1 MTHRQAVGIGGLVRF
16 KILGSLVLES
26 DTGPVDVAGQKRRA
40 LLLRLLVSAN
50 HPVSDDRLVEDLWEG
65 TPSVGAV
72 STLASH
78 ISFLRQAVGRE
89 RIARRSGGYA
99 LVVDDWAVDAAC
111 FEREGDAGRRALAAG
126 DASAAIRLFTRALER
141 WNGPALLDVGHMAW
155 ARNEVARLEEL
166 RLMSYEGLLDSRLG
180 VGEHQQLIAMS
191 EDLVSDYP
199 FRERLWGQLMIAL
212 YRSGRQADALRAY
225 QRLRTMLRDELGLEP
240 TTAMASL
247 ESAILRQDP
256 DLDWLGQSAIDF
268 ATGNDGSPGAEGSR
282 PGPMVLPRR
291 LDVRPDVGLVGRDAH
306 VQSMMSAIKRV
317 AADEGHEIIL
327 ISGEAGQGKTA
338 LVAEVAQ
345 RANDDGAC
353 VLFGHCEEGLA
364 GPYQLFAEAL
374 SHFVSHASED
384 QLVSY
389 VERYGSELAR
399 LVPGLADRIPDLPP
413 TRITDA
419 DTQRS
424 MLFSAV
430 VGLFVV
436 MSRHRHVVVVLED
449 LQWADQ
455 GSLLL
460 LRHVASAGES
470 MQILVLGTYRDSELS
485 LAPPLVEALGALWR
499 ERGTSQIELTGLD
512 RTGVV
517 SFMECTVGQQLDD
530 AGLRIAD
537 AIHEQTDGNP
547 FFVNELLRHLA
558 QTEAHLTESWVAGD
572 IRLPTTLPR
581 SIRDVISARLV
592 RMGPEVQRV
601 LPVAAVIGRDFD
613 VGLLSHA
620 ARMPMEALLVVLEHA
635 ATAALVDEA
644 PDSSGT
650 YSFTHALIQHTLYEE
665 LGPNRRAQAHL
676 TVAESLE
683 VLGGG
688 RPRYRVGELARHWL
702 LAPQP
707 KNRAKA
713 IAYSRLAGDVA
724 MADLAPAD
732 AVDYYARA
740 LDLLGQ
746 TDGDDPG
753 LELDLAIGLGSAQ
766 LQSGRTGFRETLLDA
781 GRRADALGDSKR
793 LIAVAL
799 AATWSNLGVYDSALV
814 EIFETAIQ
822 RIPRDDVDR
831 AVLLGQLCKE
841 LTYGTS
847 LQRRRDLADEAF
859 SIAQASDDDATIVR
873 VFVDVMQAILVP
885 AFVDEMFARSRQV
898 HSRAEQ
904 SGDPALLFWAADRGR
919 IAAGYAGVID
929 EIDRCLAIE
938 RSLVGQLGN
947 SKVNWAYHRGRAWR
961 ALIAGDHV
969 EAEQFATQSFEYGSA
984 TRESVAAGFFAAQL
998 VDVHRQRGTLA
1009 ELTSSME
1016 RTVDRSPG
1024 MPVVVAWLATAFA
1037 YGGNLDGAHNLLHE
1051 FASSGFDL
1059 PMDPVWMSGMASWAD
1074 VAIEC
1079 ADPIFAGPLFERLQP
1094 WAHQFSA
1101 NGVTA
1106 EGPVCYFL
1114 GGLCSLL
1121 EHYDDAET
1129 YFAASAA
1136 FSERHH
1142 AKFFAARTNLLWG
1155 QMLVARGTPGDAEKA
1170 RSLLGQARSSAADH
1184 GFGLVQRR
1192 AEADLRC
1199 LA

>member
-1 MTHRQAVGIGGLVRF
+1 VRY
-16 KILGSLVLES
+16 KILGPLMLES
-26 DTGPVDVAGQKRRA
+26 DTGPVDIPGKRRRA

-65 TPSVGAV
+65 TPSMGAA

-89 RIARRSGGYA
+89 RIARRSGGYV
-99 LVVDDWAVDAAC
+99 LVADDWAVDAAC
-111 FEREGDAGRRALAAG
+111 FEREGDVGQRALVAG
-126 DASAAIRLFTRALER
+126 DASAAVRLFTRALER
-141 WNGPALLDVGHMAW
+141 WNGRALLDVEHMAW

-166 RLMSYEGLLDSRLG
+166 RLVSYEGLLDSRLA
-180 VGEHQQLIAMS
+180 VGEHRQIIAMT

-225 QRLRTMLRDELGLEP
+225 QRLRTMLRDEVGLEP
-240 TTAMASL
+240 TIAMASL

-256 DLDWLGQSAIDF
+256 DLDWLGQAAIDI
-268 ATGNDGSPGAEGSR
+268 ATGTDNSRGAEGSR

-291 LDVRPDVGLVGRDAH
+291 LDVRPDVGLVGRDAQ
-306 VQSMMSAIKRV
+306 VQTMMSAVKRV
-317 AADEGHEIIL
+317 AAEEGREIVL

-338 LVAEVAQ
+338 LAAEVAQ
-345 RANDDGAC
+345 RARDDGAC

-364 GPYQLFAEAL
+364 APYQLFAEAL
-374 SHFVSHASED
+374 GHFVGHAGED

-389 VERYGSELAR
+389 VARYGSELAR

-413 TRITDA
+413 ARITDA

-424 MLFSAV
+424 MLFGAV

-436 MSRHRHVVVVLED
+436 MSRDRHVVVVFDD

-460 LRHVASAGES
+460 LRHLASAGES

-499 ERGTSQIELTGLD
+499 ERGTSRIELTGLD

-517 SFMECTVGQQLDD
+517 SFLECAVGQGLDD
-530 AGLRIAD
+530 AGLRIAY

-547 FFVNELLRHLA
+547 FFVNEILRHLA
-558 QTEAHLTESWVAGD
+558 QTEAHLTDSWVVGD
-572 IRLPTTLPR
+572 IRLATTLPR
-581 SIRDVISARLV
+581 SIRDVIAARLV

-601 LPVAAVIGRDFD
+601 LPLAAVIGRDFD
-613 VGLLSHA
+613 LELLSHTTG
-620 ARMPMEALLVVLEHA
+620 MSMEALLVVLELA

-644 PDSSGT
+644 PNSSGT
-650 YSFTHALIQHTLYEE
+650 YSFTHALIQQTLYEE
-665 LGPNRRAQAHL
+665 LGPHRRARAHL

-683 VLGGG
+683 VLGNG
-688 RPRYRVGELARHWL
+688 RPRYRADELARHWL

-707 KNRAKA
+707 QNRAKA
-713 IAYSRLAGDVA
+713 ITYARLAGDAA
-724 MADLAPAD
+724 MADLAPAN
-732 AVDYYARA
+732 AVDYYTRA

-746 TDGDDPG
+746 TDDRDSG

-781 GRRADALGDSKR
+781 ARRADVLGDSKR

-799 AATWSNLGVYDSALV
+799 AARWSTLGVYDSALV
-814 EIFETAIQ
+814 EILETAIQ

-831 AVLLGQLCKE
+831 AVLLGKLCAE
-841 LTYGTS
+841 LNYGTS
-847 LQRRRDLADEAF
+847 LERRRDLADEAL
-859 SIAQASDDDATIVR
+859 SIAQAADDDATIVR
-873 VFVDVMQAILVP
+873 VFVDVMQSILVP
-885 AFVDEMFARSRQV
+885 AFVDEMVTRSRQV
-898 HSRAEQ
+898 LARAEQ
-904 SGDPALLFWAADRGR
+904 SGDPALLFWAADRCR
-919 IAAGYAGVID
+919 IAAGCAGAID
-929 EIDRCLAIE
+929 DIDKSLAIE
-938 RSLVGQLGN
+938 RSVVGELGN
-947 SKVNWAYHRGRAWR
+947 SKTTWAHLRGLAWR

-969 EAEQFATQSFEYGSA
+969 EAERFATEAFDYGSA
-984 TRESVAAGFFAAQL
+984 TREPETAGYFAAQL

-1009 ELTSSME
+1009 ELTSSIETTMNQL
-1016 RTVDRSPG
+1016 PG
-1024 MPVVVAWLATAFA
+1024 MPVFVARLATAFA
-1037 YGGNLDGAHNLLHE
+1037 HGGNLDGAHHLLQE

-1059 PMDPVWMSGMASWAD
+1059 PMDSVWMSTMACWAD

-1079 ADPIFAGPLFERLQP
+1079 GDPIFAGPLLERLQP
-1094 WAHQFSA
+1094 WAHLFSTS
-1101 NGVTA
+1101 GVTA
-1106 EGPVCYFL
+1106 EGPISYFV

-1121 EHYDDAET
+1121 GDYDDAET

-1136 FSERHH
+1136 FSQRHQ
-1142 AKFFAARTNLLWG
+1142 AKFFAARTDLLWG
-1155 QMLVARGTPGDAEKA
+1155 QMLVTRGAPGDAKKA
-1170 RSLLGQARSSAADH
+1170 RGLLGQARASADDH
-1184 GFGLVQRR
+1184 GFGLVGRR
-1192 AEADLRC
+1192 AEAALRC
-1199 LA
+1199 LP

>member
-1 MTHRQAVGIGGLVRF
+1 LVRF
-16 KILGSLVLES
+16 KILGSLVLEG
-26 DTGPVDVAGQKRRA
+26 DTGPVDVAGKRRRA

-50 HPVSDDRLVEDLWEG
+50 HPVPDDLLVEDLWDG
-65 TPSVGAV
+65 TPSTAAV

-89 RIARRSGGYA
+89 RIARRSGGYV
-99 LVVDDWAVDAAC
+99 LVVDDWAVDAVC

-126 DASAAIRLFTRALER
+126 DASAAIRLFMRALER
-141 WNGPALLDVGHMAW
+141 WNGPALLDVEHMAW

-166 RLMSYEGLLDSRLG
+166 RLMAYEGLQDSRLA
-180 VGEHQQLIAMS
+180 VGEHQQVIALA
-191 EDLVSDYP
+191 EDLVSDHP
-199 FRERLWGQLMIAL
+199 FRERFWGQLMIAL
-212 YRSGRQADALRAY
+212 YRNGRQADALRAY
-225 QRLRTMLRDELGLEP
+225 QRLRTMLREELGLEP
-240 TTAMASL
+240 TIAMASL
-247 ESAILRQDP
+247 ESSILRQDP
-256 DLDWLGQSAIDF
+256 DLNWLGHGALDV
-268 ATGNDGSPGAEGSR
+268 ATGTDTSRVAEGSS
-282 PGPMVLPRR
+282 PGHMVLPPR
-291 LDVRPDVGLVGRDAH
+291 LAMRPDVGLVGRDAE
-306 VQSMMSAIKRV
+306 VQSIMSAVKRV
-317 AADEGHEIIL
+317 AADEGREIVL

-338 LVAEVAQ
+338 LAAEVAQ
-345 RANDDGAC
+345 LARGDGAC

-364 GPYQLFAEAL
+364 APYQLFAEAL
-374 SHFVSHASED
+374 GHFVSHAGED

-399 LVPGLADRIPDLPP
+399 LVPELADRIPDLPP
-413 TRITDA
+413 ARIADA

-424 MLFSAV
+424 MLFGAV

-436 MSRHRHVVVVLED
+436 MSRDRPVMVVLDD

-460 LRHVASAGES
+460 LRHLASNGEAR
-470 MQILVLGTYRDSELS
+470 QILVLRTYRDNELS
-485 LAPPLVEALGALWR
+485 LAPHLVETLGALWR
-499 ERGTSQIELTGLD
+499 EQGTSQIELAGLD

-517 SFMECTVGQQLDD
+517 SFMENAVGQRLDD
-530 AGLRIAD
+530 GGLRIAH

-547 FFVNELLRHLA
+547 FFVNEVLRHLA
-558 QTEAHLTESWVAGD
+558 QTEVHLTESWVPGD
-572 IRLPTTLPR
+572 IGLPITMPK

-613 VGLLSHA
+613 VELLSHVSD
-620 ARMPMEALLVVLEHA
+620 MSMEALLAVLERA

-644 PDSSGT
+644 PNSSGA
-650 YSFTHALIQHTLYEE
+650 YSFTHALIQHTLYQE
-665 LGPNRRAQAHL
+665 LGPNRQAQGHL

-683 VLGGG
+683 VLAGG

-707 KNRAKA
+707 RNRAKA
-713 IAYSRLAGDVA
+713 IAYSQLAGDVA

-732 AVDYYARA
+732 AVDYYTRA

-746 TDGDDPG
+746 TDGHDKG

-766 LQSGRTGFRETLLDA
+766 LQSGTAGFRETLLDA
-781 GRRADALGDSKR
+781 ARRADALGDSKR
-793 LIAVAL
+793 VIAVAL
-799 AATWSNLGVYDSALV
+799 AATWSDLGVYDPALV
-814 EIFETAIQ
+814 ELLETAIQ
-822 RIPRDDVDR
+822 RIPREDVDR

-847 LQRRRDLADEAF
+847 LERRRDLADEAF
-859 SIAQASDDDATIVR
+859 YIAQASDDDATIVG
-873 VFVDVMQAILVP
+873 VFVDVMGTILVP
-885 AFVDEMFARSRQV
+885 AFVDEMVARSRQV
-898 HSRAEQ
+898 LSRAEQ
-904 SGDPALLFWAADRGR
+904 SGDPALMFWAADRGR
-919 IAAGYAGVID
+919 IAAGGAGLID

-947 SKVNWAYHRGRAWR
+947 SKVNCTYDRGRAWR

-969 EAEQFATQSFEYGSA
+969 EAEQFATQSFDYGKA
-984 TRESVAAGFFAAQL
+984 TRETVIPGFFAAQM
-998 VDVHRQRGTLA
+998 VDVNRQRGTLA
-1009 ELTSSME
+1009 ELTSSLE

-1037 YGGNLDGAHNLLHE
+1037 HGGNQEGAHHLLHE

-1079 ADPIFAGPLFERLQP
+1079 ADPAFAAPLLERLQP

-1106 EGPVCYFL
+1106 EGPVSYFV
-1114 GGLCSLL
+1114 GGLCSVLG
-1121 EHYDDAET
+1121 HYDDAET
-1129 YFAASAA
+1129 HFAASAA

-1142 AKFFAARTNLLWG
+1142 TKFFAARTNLLWG

-1170 RSLLGQARSSAADH
+1170 RGLLGRARTSADDH
-1184 GFGLVQRR
+1184 GFGLLGRR
-1192 AEADLRC
+1192 AEAALSSP
-1199 LA
+1199 A

>member
-1 MTHRQAVGIGGLVRF
+1 MRF

-26 DTGPVDVAGQKRRA
+26 DTGPVDVAGKRRRA

-65 TPSVGAV
+65 APSVGAV

-78 ISFLRQAVGRE
+78 ISFLRQTVGRE
-89 RIARRSGGYA
+89 RIARRSGGYV
-99 LVVDDWAVDAAC
+99 LVVDDWAIDAAC

-126 DASAAIRLFTRALER
+126 DASAAVRLFTRALER
-141 WNGPALLDVGHMAW
+141 WNGPALLDVEQMAW

-166 RLMSYEGLLDSRLG
+166 RLMSYEGLLDSRLA
-180 VGEHQQLIAMS
+180 VGEHQQVIAMT

-240 TTAMASL
+240 MIAMASL

-256 DLDWLGQSAIDF
+256 DLDWLGQAAIDI
-268 ATGNDGSPGAEGSR
+268 ATGTDRSRGAEGSR
-282 PGPMVLPRR
+282 PDPMVLPRR
-291 LDVRPDVGLVGRDAH
+291 LDVRPDVGLVGRDAQ
-306 VQSMMSAIKRV
+306 VQSVMSAVKRV
-317 AADEGHEIIL
+317 AADDGREIIL

-338 LVAEVAQ
+338 LAAEVAQ
-345 RANDDGAC
+345 RARDEGAC

-364 GPYQLFAEAL
+364 APYQLFAEAL

-399 LVPGLADRIPDLPP
+399 LVPDLADRVPDLPP
-413 TRITDA
+413 ARITDP

-430 VGLFVV
+430 IGLFVV
-436 MSRHRHVVVVLED
+436 MSRDRHVVVVLDD

-460 LRHVASAGES
+460 LRHLASAGES
-470 MQILVLGTYRDSELS
+470 MQILVFGTYRDSELS

-517 SFMECTVGQQLDD
+517 SFMESFVGQRLDD
-530 AGLRIAD
+530 AGLRIAY

-547 FFVNELLRHLA
+547 FFVNEVLRHLA

-572 IRLPTTLPR
+572 IRLPTPLPR

-613 VGLLSHA
+613 VELLSHA
-620 ARMPMEALLVVLEHA
+620 SQMSMEALLVVLEHA

-644 PDSSGT
+644 SNSSGT
-650 YSFTHALIQHTLYEE
+650 YSFKHALIQHTLYEE
-665 LGPNRRAQAHL
+665 LGPNRRAQAHS

-707 KNRAKA
+707 KNRTKA
-713 IAYSRLAGDVA
+713 IAYSRLAGDAA

-746 TDGDDPG
+746 TDGDPG
-753 LELDLAIGLGSAQ
+753 FELDLAIGLGSAQ

-781 GRRADALGDSKR
+781 ARRADALGDSKR

-799 AATWSNLGVYDSALV
+799 ASSWSNLGVYDSALV
-814 EIFETAIQ
+814 EILETAIQ

-847 LQRRRDLADEAF
+847 LERRRDLADEAF
-859 SIAQASDDDATIVR
+859 SIAQASDDDATIIG
-873 VFVDVMQAILVP
+873 VFVDVMQTILVP
-885 AFVDEMFARSRQV
+885 AFVDEMVMRSRQV
-898 HSRAEQ
+898 LSRAEQ
-904 SGDPALLFWAADRGR
+904 SGDPALLFWAADRCR

-938 RSLVGQLGN
+938 HSVVGQLGN
-947 SKVNWAYHRGRAWR
+947 SKVNWAYHRGLAWR

-969 EAEQFATQSFEYGSA
+969 EAEHFASQAFDYGSA
-984 TRESVAAGFFAAQL
+984 TRESAAAGFFGAQL

-1009 ELTSSME
+1009 ELTSSIE
-1016 RTVDRSPG
+1016 TTLDELPG
-1024 MPVVVAWLATAFA
+1024 MPVFVARLATAFA
-1037 YGGNLDGAHNLLHE
+1037 HGGNLDRAHHLLDA

-1059 PMDPVWMSGMASWAD
+1059 PLDPVWMSGMACWAD

-1079 ADPIFAGPLFERLQP
+1079 ADPIFAGPLLERLQP

-1106 EGPVCYFL
+1106 EGPICYFL

-1121 EHYDDAET
+1121 GHYDDAET
-1129 YFAASAA
+1129 YFAASTA
-1136 FSERHH
+1136 FCERHH
-1142 AKFFAARTNLLWG
+1142 AKFFAAQTDLLWG

-1184 GFGLVQRR
+1184 GFGLVGRR
-1192 AEADLRC
+1192 CDEALRH

>member
-1 MTHRQAVGIGGLVRF
+1 VRF
-16 KILGSLVLES
+16 KILGPLVLES
-26 DTGPVDVAGQKRRA
+26 DAGPVDIAGKRRRA
-40 LLLRLLVSAN
+40 LLVRLLLSAN

-65 TPSVGAV
+65 TPSIGAV

-78 ISFLRQAVGRE
+78 ISFLRQTVGRE
-89 RIARRSGGYA
+89 RIARRAGGYV

-126 DASAAIRLFTRALER
+126 DARAAIRLFTRALER
-141 WNGPALLDVGHMAW
+141 WHGPALLDVEHMAW

-166 RLMSYEGLLDSRLG
+166 RMMSYEGLLESRLAG
-180 VGEHQQLIAMS
+180 GEHQQLIATT
-191 EDLVSDYP
+191 EDLVREYP
-199 FRERLWGQLMIAL
+199 FRERLWEQLMIAL

-225 QRLRTMLRDELGLEP
+225 QRLRTMLRDEVGLEP
-240 TTAMASL
+240 TLALVSL
-247 ESAILRQDP
+247 ETAILRQDP
-256 DLDWLGQSAIDF
+256 ELDWLGQSGVDS
-268 ATGNDGSPGAEGSR
+268 ATGADRVRGTEGSR
-282 PGPMVLPRR
+282 PVSTVLPRR
-291 LDVRPDVGLVGRDAH
+291 LDLRPDVGLVGRDAQ
-306 VQSMMSAIKRV
+306 VQCMLSAIKRV
-317 AADEGHEIIL
+317 AADEGREIIL
-327 ISGEAGQGKTA
+327 IPGEAGQGKTA
-338 LVAEVAQ
+338 LVAEVAR
-345 RANDDGAC
+345 RAREDGAR

-364 GPYQLFAEAL
+364 APYQLFAEAL
-374 SHFVSHASED
+374 GHFVNHASED
-384 QLVSY
+384 QLISY

-399 LVPGLADRIPDLPP
+399 LVPSLAERIPHLPP
-413 TRITDA
+413 ARVADA

-424 MLFSAV
+424 MLFAAV

-436 MSRHRHVVVVLED
+436 MSRDRHVVVVLDD

-460 LRHVASAGES
+460 LRHLASAGES
-470 MQILVLGTYRDSELS
+470 MQILVLGTFRDSELS

-517 SFMECTVGQQLDD
+517 SFMECAVGRRLDD
-530 AGLRIAD
+530 AGLRIAC

-558 QTEAHLTESWVAGD
+558 QTEAHLTDARVAGD
-572 IRLPTTLPR
+572 TRLPTTLPR

-592 RMGPEVQRV
+592 RMGPEVRRA
-601 LPVAAVIGRDFD
+601 LPLAAVIGRDFD
-613 VGLLSHA
+613 LELLSQA
-620 ARMPMEALLVVLEHA
+620 SGMSMEALLVVLEHA

-644 PDSSGT
+644 PNSSGT

-683 VLGGG
+683 NLGGG
-688 RPRYRVGELARHWL
+688 RPRYRVGELARHWS

-713 IAYSRLAGDVA
+713 IAYSQLAGDAA

-746 TDGDDPG
+746 TDGHDPG

-799 AATWSNLGVYDSALV
+799 AASWSNLGVYDSELV
-814 EIFETAIQ
+814 EVLETAIQ
-822 RIPRDDVDR
+822 RIPHDDVDR

-841 LTYGTS
+841 LNYGTS
-847 LQRRRDLADEAF
+847 LERRRDLADEAF
-859 SIAQASDDDATIVR
+859 SIAQASDDDATIVG
-873 VFVDVMQAILVP
+873 VFVDVMQTILVP
-885 AFVDEMFARSRQV
+885 AFVDEMVTRSRQV
-898 HSRAEQ
+898 LSRAEQ
-904 SGDPALLFWAADRGR
+904 FGDPALLFWAADRCR
-919 IAAGYAGVID
+919 IAFGCAGVTD

-938 RSLVGQLGN
+938 RSVVGQLGN
-947 SKVNWAYHRGRAWR
+947 SKINWAYHRTRAWR
-961 ALIAGDHV
+961 ALMAGDHV
-969 EAEQFATQSFEYGSA
+969 EAEHLATQAFAYGSA
-984 TRESVAAGFFAAQL
+984 TRESEAAGYFAAQL

-1016 RTVDRSPG
+1016 TTVDRSPG
-1024 MPVVVAWLATAFA
+1024 MPIVVAWLATAFA
-1037 YGGNLDGAHNLLHE
+1037 HGGNLDGAHHLLHE

-1059 PMDPVWMSGMASWAD
+1059 PMDSVWMSGMACWAD

-1079 ADPIFAGPLFERLQP
+1079 ADPIFAGPLLERLQP
-1094 WAHQFSA
+1094 WTHQLSS

-1106 EGPVCYFL
+1106 EGPVSYFL
-1114 GGLCSLL
+1114 GGLSSILG
-1121 EHYDDAET
+1121 HYDDAET
-1129 YFAASAA
+1129 YFAAAA
-1136 FSERHH
+1136 VFSDQHQ
-1142 AKFFAARTNLLWG
+1142 ATFYAARTDLLWG
-1155 QMLVARGTPGDAEKA
+1155 RMLAERGAPGDAAKA
-1170 RSLLGQARSSAADH
+1170 RSLLSQARSSAADH
-1184 GFGLVQRR
+1184 GFGLVGRR
-1192 AEADLRC
+1192 ADEVLRS